1 MPTVATAADSLP
13 TRAPKGRSERGNNG
27 KNTERSIALAKQSR
41 LHTLTAIR
49 ILRLLSLYR
58 CVIGLAFALI
68 AAPAT
73 GLTSASYAASFS
85 YAAWAL
91 ISLLTFKRFA
101 GRVGSLLFVQLCID
115 LVFIGFAI
123 FTTKGS
129 ITAYAVYLFPIA
141 ATHGWFYRS
150 RIAFGHAALAT
161 IVLLLTEWG
170 MRTMSTSAITE
181 AAVIGAG
188 YFLLTAIGMLL
199 GRNAQ
204 ESESLAVSRSE
215 DIRRLAQV
223 NQIVISELK
232 DGVIVVGAQ
241 GQIVMANPQARRW
254 LLGDEAMMMT
264 GEPRLEQVA
273 PSLAA
278 RWRDFFESNVTLDSS
293 PVTILRNNATDG
305 ETGIASKKILS
316 PRMIPIDLDARAGTL
331 IFLEDSDAAQAEAQQ
346 IKLAALGRLSASIAH
361 EIRNPLS
368 AIKQAAQ
375 LIAEEVSDSPQA
387 IVLAAMI
394 DKNTERIDRIVRD
407 VSLLG
412 RRDRGTPA
420 DINLKSFIDECVHEL
435 APLISAQQGF
445 ELSLDPKAVI
455 RADRGHLE
463 EMLNNLLSNAWRHSQ
478 KLTRSVRVVVS
489 TNSESQRASIAVMD
503 DGSGVPK
510 NMADKIF
517 EPFFSGSG
525 STGLGLYLV
534 RELAQA
540 NGGSVRLGQSARG
553 ARFVLELPLAMN

>member
-1 MPTVATAADSLP
+1 MPTVTTAADSLRARRRNTS
-13 TRAPKGRSERGNNG
+13 TRRGHLPDVDPM
-27 KNTERSIALAKQSR
+27 LAQKRQSR

-58 CVIGLAFALI
+58 CVVGIAFALI
-68 AAPAT
+68 AAPIS
-73 GLTSASYAASFS
+73 GMASTIYAASFS
-85 YAAWAL
+85 YAALAL
-91 ISLLTFKRFA
+91 LSLFIFKRFE
-101 GRVGSLLFVQLCID
+101 GRVGSFLFAQLSID
-115 LVFIGFAI
+115 LVFIAFALY
-123 FTTKGS
+123 TTGGS
-129 ITAYAVYLFPIA
+129 ITSYAVYLFPIA

-161 IVLLLTEWG
+161 IVLLVAEWSV
-170 MRTMSTSAITE
+170 RVLSSSSITE
-181 AAVIGAG
+181 AAIIGAG
-188 YFLLTAIGMLL
+188 YFLLTAIGLL
-199 GRNAQ
+199 IGRSAE
-204 ESESLAVSRSE
+204 ESETLAVSRSE
-215 DIRRLAQV
+215 DVRRLAQV

-232 DGVIVVGAQ
+232 DGVIVVGGQ
-241 GQIVMANPQARRW
+241 GQIVMSNPQARRW

-273 PSLAA
+273 PGLAA
-278 RWRDFFESNVTLDSS
+278 RWRDFFESNATLDSS
-293 PVTILRNNATDG
+293 PVTILRNNSVDG
-305 ETGIASKKILS
+305 ETGIASKKILM

-375 LIAEEVSDSPQA
+375 LIGEEVSGSPQA
-387 IVLAAMI
+387 VSLAAMI

-412 RRDRGTPA
+412 RRDRGTPS
-420 DINLKSFIDECVHEL
+420 DIDLKKFVDECVHEL
-435 APLISAQQGF
+435 EPLISAQHGF
-445 ELSLDPKAVI
+445 QVSHDPKAIV
-455 RADRGHLE
+455 RADRSHLE

-478 KLTRSVRVVVS
+478 KNTSSVRVVVS
-489 TNSESQRASIAVMD
+489 TSAESQRASIAVID
-503 DGSGVPK
+503 DGAGVPK
-510 NMADKIF
+510 NLADKIF

-540 NGGSVRLGQSARG
+540 NGGSVRLGQSTRG
-553 ARFVLELPLAMN
+553 ARFVLELPLVMN

>member
-1 MPTVATAADSLP
+1 MPTVVTAADSLRARQRKTG
-13 TRAPKGRSERGNNG
+13 TRRGNLPDMDPIQSQ
-27 KNTERSIALAKQSR
+27 KRQSR

-58 CVIGLAFALI
+58 CVVGVAFALI
-68 AAPAT
+68 AAPIS
-73 GLTSASYAASFS
+73 GMASTIYAASFS

-91 ISLLTFKRFA
+91 LSLLTFKRFE
-101 GRVGSLLFVQLCID
+101 GRVGSLLLAQLCID
-115 LVFIGFAI
+115 LVFIAFAMY
-123 FTTKGS
+123 TTGGS
-129 ITAYAVYLFPIA
+129 ITSYAVYLFPIA

-161 IVLLLTEWG
+161 IVLLVAEWSV
-170 MRTMSTSAITE
+170 RQLSSSSITE
-181 AAVIGAG
+181 AAIIGAG
-188 YFLLTAIGMLL
+188 YFLLTAIGLL
-199 GRNAQ
+199 IGRSAE

-215 DIRRLAQV
+215 DVRRLAQV

-264 GEPRLEQVA
+264 GEPRLEHVA
-273 PSLAA
+273 PGLAA
-278 RWRDFFESNVTLDSS
+278 RWRDFFESNATLDSS
-293 PVTILRNNATDG
+293 PVTILRNLTAEG
-305 ETGIASKKILS
+305 ETGIASKKILM

-375 LIAEEVSDSPQA
+375 LIGEEVSGSPQA
-387 IVLAAMI
+387 VSLAAMI

-420 DINLKSFIDECVHEL
+420 DIDLKKFIDECVHEL
-435 APLISAQQGF
+435 EPLISAQRGF
-445 ELSLDPKAVI
+445 QVAHDPNAIV

-478 KLTRSVRVVVS
+478 KNTASVRVVVS
-489 TNSESQRASIAVMD
+489 TNAESQRASIAVMD
-503 DGSGVPK
+503 DGAGVPK
-510 NMADKIF
+510 NLADKIF

-540 NGGSVRLGQSARG
+540 NGGSVRLGQSVHG
-553 ARFVLELPLAMN
+553 ARFVLELPLVMN